1 MFTQNIDDEITE
13 LQQEINFILKDKKQL
28 TKENEIILKHIN
40 LLKQQDLDMRNKCNS
55 QLKKMQDRINKKKSL
70 YENNL
75 NKSEFKK
82 RAQQEQLIKKETIQ
96 QQRLISKQMNNYLTY
111 SNNEDNK
118 KELEEKKNKIKEIL
132 MQKCNGIVSNKE
144 NSF

>member
-96 QQRLISKQMNNYLTY
+96 QQRLISKQMNDYLTY

-132 MQKCNGIVSNKE
+132 MQKCNGILSNKE

>member
-28 TKENEIILKHIN
+28 TKENEIILKHIS

-96 QQRLISKQMNNYLTY
+96 QQRLISKQMNDYLTY

-118 KELEEKKNKIKEIL
+118 KEL
-132 MQKCNGIVSNKE
+132 
-144 NSF
+144 

>member
-1 MFTQNIDDEITE
+1 MFTPNIDDEIAE

-28 TKENEIILKHIN
+28 TKENEIIMKHIN

-70 YENNL
+70 YENNI
-75 NKSEFKK
+75 NKSEYKK
-82 RAQQEQLIKKETIQ
+82 RIQQEQLIKKETVQ
-96 QQRLISKQMNNYLTY
+96 QQRLISKQMNENLTR
-111 SNNEDNK
+111 SNNGANK

-132 MQKCNGIVSNKE
+132 IQKCIGIVSNKE